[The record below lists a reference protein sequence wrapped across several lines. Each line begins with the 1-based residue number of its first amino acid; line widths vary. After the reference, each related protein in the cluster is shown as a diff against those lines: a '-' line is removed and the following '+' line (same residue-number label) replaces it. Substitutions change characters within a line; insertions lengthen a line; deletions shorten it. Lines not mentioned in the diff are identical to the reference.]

1 MNKYDLEHKL
11 LKGSILYL
19 DDIPTYKVTLGE
31 MADNGFTT
39 IQGVISIL
47 TMDDAKASELFSANI
62 ENSSTFLFIYYSIL
76 QEYQRIKDGLIKE
89 KDTNDLLCFTI
100 PKFLSL
106 FFKAIK
112 IFLCSST
119 TEDGLVDCK

>member
-39 IQGVISIL
+39 MQGVISIL
-47 TMDDAKASELFSANI
+47 TMDDAKASELFSINI
-62 ENSSTFLFIYYSIL
+62 ENSSAFLFVYYSIL
-76 QEYQRIKDGLIKE
+76 QEYKKIKDGLIEE
-89 KDTNDLLCFTI
+89 KDTNNLLCFTI

-106 FFKAIK
+106 FFKKPVQLKA
-112 IFLCSST
+112 C
-119 TEDGLVDCK
+119 